1 MPRVLGQLLMLE
13 NGSTKPSFRIL
24 EVELDLVFNTQN
36 PLGPNTSFLY
46 PHLQDKRVQA
56 VYGRNVYLWAF

>member
-1 MPRVLGQLLMLE
+1 MPMLE
-13 NGSTKPSFRIL
+13 NRSIKLSFRIF
-24 EVELDLVFNTQN
+24 EVKLDLVFNTQS

-56 VYGRNVYLWAF
+56 VYDRNVYLWAF